1 MALLSIIPSL
11 SAKSLKKFM
20 QVSYNLKY
28 QKSNFLDRVLI
39 EKEGE
44 VIIYDK
50 GFRLKGKGAGD
61 KGELISFSEIKEFYY
76 KNDKLLFIT
85 FNKEKYAL
93 SNLGTQFD
101 EFLRTIYKARNEFL
115 VDALFMKHGKLVSEF
130 EGSFERISKF
140 NKPINKGHGK
150 IKLHER
156 SIIIVP
162 ENQDA
167 FSVNFNFV
175 SFHEFDEDDYR
186 LKITMD
192 DGVCIF
198 ISQLG
203 NDFEFFQE
211 GVENVFGAMYE
222 KIVNN
227 DMKDIFCEFDAAT
240 LLKLAYKI
248 RGGKSASLKEIRKIN
263 KVLEEKVMEFFFDD
277 PFFKEKCE
285 VFDDVTDEYTRF
297 FGISRDPFSKD
308 GFIRWIMYAVPA
320 NNIVAFSVLPKWTDP
335 LNRPDDQK
343 IQPSSHDMYFFKIIM
358 EKGVAS
364 EKVEDKVLEIEQSL
378 ITLNFAKDPC
388 YKDKHELKNSPYKY
402 AIRKLPFLRILRKS
416 FVGKASMN
424 DVRDWK
430 KQAQEIM
437 NKSKINN

>member
-1 MALLSIIPSL
+1 
-11 SAKSLKKFM
+11 M

-28 QKSNFLDRVLI
+28 QKSNFLDRVLV

-76 KNDKLLFIT
+76 RNDKLLFIT

-93 SNLGTQFD
+93 SNLGTQFE

-140 NKPINKGHGK
+140 SKPINKGHGK
-150 IKLHER
+150 IKLYGR
-156 SIIIVP
+156 SLVIIP

-167 FSVNFNFV
+167 FSINFNFV
-175 SFHEFDEDDYR
+175 SFHEFDENEYL
-186 LKITMD
+186 LKMTMD
-192 DGVCIF
+192 DGICIF

-203 NDFEFFQE
+203 NDFELFQE
-211 GVENVFGAMYE
+211 GFENAFGAMYE
-222 KIVNN
+222 KLVNE
-227 DMKDIFCEFDAAT
+227 DMKNIFCEFDSAT

-248 RGGKSASLKEIRKIN
+248 RGGKSASLKEIRKMD
-263 KVLEEKVMEFFFDD
+263 KVLEEKVLEFFFDD
-277 PFFKEKCE
+277 EIFKEKCE
-285 VFDDVTDEYTRF
+285 VFDDITDEYTRF
-297 FGISRDPFSKD
+297 FGIARDPFNKD
-308 GFIRWIMYAVPA
+308 SFIRWLMYAVPSS
-320 NNIVAFSVLPKWTDP
+320 NIVAFSILPKWIDPKDRTDKKP
-335 LNRPDDQK
+335 L
-343 IQPSSHDMYFFKIIM
+343 QPVIHDMYFFRIIM

-416 FVGKASMN
+416 FIGKSSMH
-424 DVRDWK
+424 DVKDWK
-430 KQAQEIM
+430 KQAKEIM
-437 NKSKINN
+437 DKSKINS